1 MDSTENKPPE
11 DSILCK
17 THLPHAICMALAG
30 TFAEMSAIHVYII
43 PSHPLL
49 HTVRSSRP
57 LSVVS
62 RFFSLSV
69 ARFFRI
75 ISPAIEASDRESRVK
90 ICSVLL
96 FAKFC
101 FTMFNARC
109 DQSCEGPEYA
119 FSFRMSAAR
128 EARQRLICKFHSN
141 FISR

>member
-90 ICSVLL
+90 IVPFCYSQSFVSRCLTL
-96 FAKFC
+96 GAIRAAKAPSTPFLSGC
-101 FTMFNARC
+101 R
-109 DQSCEGPEYA
+109 P
-119 FSFRMSAAR
+119 R
-128 EARQRLICKFHSN
+128 ERLD
-141 FISR
+141 RD